1 MTPRGNF
8 SEIILIA
15 TGVGMSPFC
24 SLIPT
29 LLNGG
34 YQTPISLYWGL
45 RCRDDICLTESL
57 DVLAKNH
64 SSFSYCISLS
74 QPPEDW
80 HGLRGRVTET
90 FPRFPATIRDKLFY
104 LSGNGAMIAEMSNAL
119 AAFGITQSQIFEEYF
134 FNLKYKPTW
143 EDVQK
148 ICARFTAEDAAIL
161 FD

>member
-1 MTPRGNF
+1 
-8 SEIILIA
+8 
-15 TGVGMSPFC
+15 
-24 SLIPT
+24 
-29 LLNGG
+29 
-34 YQTPISLYWGL
+34 
-45 RCRDDICLTESL
+45 
-57 DVLAKNH
+57 
-64 SSFSYCISLS
+64 
-74 QPPEDW
+74 
-80 HGLRGRVTET
+80 LRGRVTET

-119 AAFGITQSQIFEEYF
+119 AALGITQSRIFEEYF